1 MSTYELDPGERNKLR
16 LRDFGKCQNRLIL
29 EPLPHIWEVARRVGE
44 EMYMTEFPPSAVMS
58 CSMENEIEAFVGS
71 LPNDLHE

>member
-29 EPLPHIWEVARRVGE
+29 EPLPHIWEGARSEVRDRI
-44 EMYMTEFPPSAVMS
+44 PNSVM
-58 CSMENEIEAFVGS
+58 AQ
-71 LPNDLHE
+71 